1 MEGTFGEARGGDD
14 LALHSRR
21 LRFGA
26 LSDHYG
32 SRARPIERRNTD
44 KTENRR
50 VVALAALTNGLV
62 RGGLDQ
68 THYFDLACR
77 ISDRKAEKTFCRFP
91 MIGLAATFA
100 GSPQCG
106 VSA

>member
-1 MEGTFGEARGGDD
+1 MSWHSIPVGCGSAHHLIASVLELGRSSVGT
-14 LALHSRR
+14 L
-21 LRFGA
+21 
-26 LSDHYG
+26 
-32 SRARPIERRNTD
+32 IN
-44 KTENRR
+44 TENRR

-77 ISDRKAEKTFCRFP
+77 ISDRQSEKTFCRFP

-100 GSPQCG
+100 GPNV
-106 VSA
+106 VSQHKGDQLC